1 MRWVRDYTPQPEKQ
15 RLYSQALWITIL
27 GNVLLAISKGIVA
40 HFSGSVAVYADAANS
55 VSDVIYSFLMVL
67 GLWAAQQPPD
77 LSHPQGHS
85 RFEPLVGLIVT
96 FSMTLAGYEAA
107 RASLVRYLQGGKVVE
122 PGLLTIV
129 LLVAAAVK
137 AWMYFTTRRIGQKLN
152 SPTLITTAQD
162 NLSDMLA
169 SVAAVAGGLAA
180 YYINPLLDPI
190 AGFLVA
196 AWILR
201 AAFRAGR
208 ENLHFLTGGGAS
220 EELRH
225 KIVAI
230 TEEVPGVIGVHHL
243 MTEYVGPR
251 LVIDMHVNVDG
262 KTPLNQSHAISDE
275 VIARVQSLPEVD
287 RAYVHI
293 EPENWID

>member
-15 RLYSQALWITIL
+15 RLYRQALWITIL

-40 HFSGSVAVYADAANS
+40 HFSGSVAVLADAANS
-55 VSDVIYSFLMVL
+55 ISDVIYSLLMAL

-85 RFEPLVGLIVT
+85 RFEPLVGLLVT
-96 FSMTLAGYEAA
+96 ISMTLAAYEAA
-107 RASLVRYLQGGKVVE
+107 RASLVRFLQGGKVIE
-122 PGLLTIV
+122 PGLLSIV

-137 AWMYFTTRRIGQKLN
+137 AWMYFTTRRIGRQLN

-169 SVAAVAGGLAA
+169 SMAAVAGGLAST
-180 YYINPLLDPI
+180 YFNPLLDPI

-196 AWILR
+196 AWIFR

-208 ENLHFLTGGGAS
+208 ENLNFLTGGGAP
-220 EELRH
+220 EALRH
-225 KIVAI
+225 QIVDI
-230 TEEVPGVIGVHHL
+230 TKDVPGVVGVHHL

-251 LVIDMHVNVDG
+251 LVVDLHVNVDG
-262 KTPLNQSHAISDE
+262 KTPVTQSHAISDE
-275 VIARVQSLPEVD
+275 VIARLQALPEID

-293 EPENWID
+293 EPDNWVD

>member
-1 MRWVRDYTPQPEKQ
+1 MRWVRDYTPQPEKK

-85 RFEPLVGLIVT
+85 RFEPLVGLLVT
-96 FSMTLAGYEAA
+96 ISMTLAGYEAA
-107 RASLVRYLQGGKVVE
+107 RASLARFLQGGKVVE
-122 PGLLTIV
+122 PGLLSVV

-137 AWMYFTTRRIGQKLN
+137 AWMYFTTRRIGRTLN
-152 SPTLITTAQD
+152 SPTLMTTAQD

-169 SVAAVAGGLAA
+169 SVAAVAGGLASS
-180 YYINPLLDPI
+180 YFNPILDPI

-196 AWILR
+196 AWIFR

-208 ENLHFLTGGGAS
+208 ENLYFLTGGGAN

-225 KIVAI
+225 RIVAI
-230 TEEVPGVIGVHHL
+230 TQEVPGVVGVHHL

-262 KTPLNQSHAISDE
+262 KTPLTQSHAISDE
-275 VIARVQSLPEVD
+275 VIARLQALPEVD

-293 EPENWID
+293 EPENWVD

>member
-1 MRWVRDYTPQPEKQ
+1 MRWVREYTPQPEQK

-55 VSDVIYSFLMVL
+55 ISDVIYSFLMAL

-85 RFEPLVGLIVT
+85 RYEPLVGLLVT
-96 FSMTLAGYEAA
+96 ISMTLAGYEAA
-107 RASLVRYLQGGKVVE
+107 RAALTRFMQGGKVVE
-122 PGLLTIV
+122 PGLLSIV
-129 LLVAAAVK
+129 LLIAAAVK
-137 AWMYFTTRRIGQKLN
+137 GWMYYSTRRIGRKLN

-169 SVAAVAGGLAA
+169 SVAAVTGGLAA
-180 YYINPLLDPI
+180 SYFNPILDPI

-196 AWILR
+196 AWIFR

-208 ENLHFLTGGGAS
+208 ENLYFLTGGGAS
-220 EELRH
+220 KEMRE

-230 TEEVPGVIGVHHL
+230 TQEVPGVMGVHHL

-251 LVIDMHVNVDG
+251 LVIDLHVNVDG
-262 KTPLNQSHAISDE
+262 KTPLTRSHAISDE
-275 VIARVQSLPEVD
+275 VIERLQALPEVD

-293 EPENWID
+293 EPENWVD